1 MSMCLRLL
9 FHLHPAGPDSGS
21 SKYVCPL
28 GALMNDVLV
37 VQLGDLFTSQ
47 HQAIKI
53 YVEDADLGI
62 LETGD
67 FQIVVLLLMRLQR
80 AL

>member
-1 MSMCLRLL
+1 
-9 FHLHPAGPDSGS
+9 
-21 SKYVCPL
+21 
-28 GALMNDVLV
+28 MNDVLA